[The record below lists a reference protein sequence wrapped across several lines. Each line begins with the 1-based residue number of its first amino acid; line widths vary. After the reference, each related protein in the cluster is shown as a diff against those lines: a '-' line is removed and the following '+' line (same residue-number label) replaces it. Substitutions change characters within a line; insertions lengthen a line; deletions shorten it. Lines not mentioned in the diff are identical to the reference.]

1 MKPAWLDPLIE
12 MPDRLAASIE
22 LGLAFV
28 SASAADRAAVFAG
41 WGFGADW
48 EYPSPWRLACT
59 TGEQGSPH
67 ERIVATLVLNG
78 LENRS
83 DSREEV
89 LLFCVAYNACALAGL
104 DADALLSTVAR
115 SLPDRAARALRDFVG
130 RSPRDKA
137 LEAFLLVKK
146 PNADGEMEIRPT
158 W

>member
-1 MKPAWLDPLIE
+1 MKPAWLDALIE

-22 LGLAFV
+22 LGMAFV
-28 SASAADRAAVFAG
+28 SAAAAERAAVCVG
-41 WGFGADW
+41 WGFGVDW

-59 TGEQGSPH
+59 KGEQGSPH

-115 SLPDRAARALRDFVG
+115 SLPDRAALALRDFVR

-146 PNADGEMEIRPT
+146 PNADGEIEIRPT